1 MLHMKALVISGG
13 GSKGAF
19 AGGIAEY
26 LIQGCKTEYDLF
38 LGTSTGSLLV
48 PLLSIGEI
56 SKLKTVY
63 TTVQQRSIFSRNPF
77 LIKKKQDEFDI
88 KINHFN
94 ILLGFL
100 KGSKT
105 FGESKALKRLIYNTI
120 TPAFYEKMLQ
130 QPKDVIVTVSNLS
143 LGTVEY
149 KSVKDFS
156 REDFCDWIWASAN
169 MIPFMS
175 LMNKNEQDY
184 GDGGL
189 GNIVP
194 ISEAINRGASEV
206 DVIVLKTEKH
216 YKRKPVKNALELTT
230 RVFDFL
236 LDQIITNDLTIGKL
250 RSKHEH
256 ITLNFYHP
264 PEMLTKN
271 SLIFNPE
278 LMNKWWTQGYEYAQK
293 TSPYCKRIETRLF
306 Q

>member
-1 MLHMKALVISGG
+1 MRALVISGG

-19 AGGIAEY
+19 AGGIADY
-26 LIQGCKTEYDLF
+26 LISECKNEYDIF

-56 SKLKTVY
+56 SKLKAIY
-63 TTVQQRSIFSRNPF
+63 TSVNQKSIFSRNPF
-77 LIKKKQDEFDI
+77 VIKKKNDEFKI
-88 KINHFN
+88 KMNHLN
-94 ILLGFL
+94 ILMGFL
-100 KGSKT
+100 KGSRT
-105 FGESKALKRLIYNTI
+105 FGESKALRQLILKTL
-120 TPAFYEKMLQ
+120 TPEFFEQMKEQSAE
-130 QPKDVIVTVSNLS
+130 VVVTVSNIS
-143 LGTVEY
+143 LGHVEY
-149 KSVKDFS
+149 KSLKDFN

-175 LMNKNEQDY
+175 LVRKNGFDY

-194 ISEAINRGASEV
+194 ISEAINRGASDV
-206 DVIVLKTEKH
+206 DVIVLKTEKQH
-216 YKRKPVKNALELTT
+216 QKKPVENALELTT

-236 LDQIITNDLTIGKL
+236 LDQIIRNDVALGKL

-256 ITLNFYHP
+256 VNLNFYHP

-271 SLIFNPE
+271 SLIFDTKQ
-278 LMNKWWTQGYEYAQK
+278 MKKWWDLGFDYAQK
-293 TSPYCKRIETRLF
+293 TNPYCKRIETKLY

>member
-1 MLHMKALVISGG
+1 MRALVISGG

-26 LIQGCKTEYDLF
+26 LISECQNDYDLF

-56 SKLKTVY
+56 SKLKEIY
-63 TTVQQRSIFSRNPF
+63 TSVTQKSIFSRNPF
-77 LIKKKQDEFDI
+77 VIKKRDNEFQI

-100 KGSKT
+100 KGSRT
-105 FGESKALKRLIYNTI
+105 FGESKALKQLILKTI
-120 TPAFYEKMLQ
+120 TPEFFEKMKQ
-130 QPKDVIVTVSNLS
+130 EPVEVVVTVSNIS
-143 LGTVEY
+143 LGQVEY
-149 KSVKDFS
+149 KSLKEFN

-175 LMNKNEQDY
+175 LARKNSFDY

-206 DVIVLKTEKH
+206 DVIVLKTEKQ
-216 YKRKPVKNALELTT
+216 YTKEPIKNAFELTT
-230 RVFDFL
+230 KVFDFL
-236 LDQIITNDLTIGKL
+236 LDQIIRNDLALGKL
-250 RSKHEH
+250 RSKYEH
-256 ITLNFYHP
+256 VNLNFYHP

-271 SLIFNPE
+271 SLIFDPE
-278 LMNKWWTQGYEYAQK
+278 LMKKWWDMGFEYAQK
-293 TSPYCKRIETRLF
+293 TAPYCKRIETKLY

>member
-1 MLHMKALVISGG
+1 MRALVISGG

-26 LIQGCKTEYDLF
+26 LISECKNEYDLF

-56 SKLKTVY
+56 SKLKEIY
-63 TTVQQRSIFSRNPF
+63 TTVTQQSIFSRNPF
-77 LIKKKQDEFDI
+77 IIKRKDNEFEI

-94 ILLGFL
+94 IFLGFL

-105 FGESKALKRLIYNTI
+105 FGESKALKKLITDAV
-120 TPAFYEKMLQ
+120 TPEFFEKMRLQ
-130 QPKDVIVTVSNLS
+130 EVDVVVTVSNIS
-143 LGTVEY
+143 LGSVEY
-149 KSVKDFS
+149 KSLKDFS
-156 REDFCDWIWASAN
+156 REEFCDWIWASAN
-169 MIPFMS
+169 VIPFMS
-175 LMNKNEQDY
+175 LMTKNNYDY

-189 GNIVP
+189 SNIVP

-206 DVIVLKTEKH
+206 DVIVLKTEHQIQKQ
-216 YKRKPVKNALELTT
+216 PVKNVLDLTT

-236 LDQIITNDLTIGKL
+236 LDQIIRNDLTLGKL

-256 ITLNFYHP
+256 VDLNFYHP

-271 SLIFNPE
+271 SLIFDPKQ
-278 LMNKWWTQGYEYAQK
+278 MKAWWDLGFEYAQK
-293 TSPYCKRIETRLF
+293 TNPYCRRVETKLF

>member
-1 MLHMKALVISGG
+1 MRALVISGG

-26 LIQGCKTEYDLF
+26 LISECKNEYDLF

-56 SKLKTVY
+56 SKLKEVY
-63 TTVQQRSIFSRNPF
+63 TTVTQNSIFSRNPF
-77 LIKKKQDEFDI
+77 IIKKKNDEFEI

-94 ILLGFL
+94 ILLGFI
-100 KGSKT
+100 KGSRT
-105 FGESKALKRLIYNTI
+105 FGESKALRQLIKNTL
-120 TPAFYEKMLQ
+120 TPEFFEKMKQ
-130 QPKDVIVTVSNLS
+130 QSVEVVVTVSNISLS
-143 LGTVEY
+143 QVEY
-149 KSVKDFS
+149 KSLKDFN
-156 REDFCDWIWASAN
+156 RDDFCDWVWASAN
-169 MIPFMS
+169 VVPFMS
-175 LMNKNEQDY
+175 LVHKNNFDY

-206 DVIVLKTEKH
+206 DVIVLKTEKQ
-216 YKRKPVKNALELTT
+216 YTKKPVKNAFELTT

-236 LDQIITNDLTIGKL
+236 LNQIITNDVTIGKL
-250 RSKHEH
+250 RSKHEQVN
-256 ITLNFYHP
+256 LNFYHP

-271 SLIFNPE
+271 SLIFDPE
-278 LMNKWWTQGYEYAQK
+278 QMKNWWDLGFEYAQK
-293 TSPYCKRIETRLF
+293 TAPYCRRIETKLY

>member
-1 MLHMKALVISGG
+1 MRALVISGG

-26 LIQGCKTEYDLF
+26 LISECQNEYDLF

-56 SKLKTVY
+56 SKLKEIY
-63 TTVQQRSIFSRNPF
+63 TSVNQNSIFSRNPF
-77 LIKKKQDEFDI
+77 IIKKKDEDFQI

-105 FGESKALKRLIYNTI
+105 FGESKSLRKLILNTL
-120 TPAFYEKMLQ
+120 TPDFFEKMKQ
-130 QPKDVIVTVSNLS
+130 QSVEVVVTVSNIS
-143 LGTVEY
+143 MGHVEY
-149 KSVKDFS
+149 KSLKDFS

-169 MIPFMS
+169 VIPFMS
-175 LMNKNEQDY
+175 LMSKNDYDY

-206 DVIVLKTEKH
+206 DVIVLKTEKQFQ
-216 YKRKPVKNALELTT
+216 KKPVKNAFELTT

-236 LDQIITNDLTIGKL
+236 LDQIIRNDLTLGKL
-250 RSKHEH
+250 RSKFEH
-256 ITLNFYHP
+256 VNLNFYHP

-271 SLIFNPE
+271 SLIFDAD
-278 LMNKWWTQGYEYAQK
+278 LMKKWWVMGYDYAQK
-293 TSPYCKRIETRLF
+293 TNPYCRRIETKLY

>member
-1 MLHMKALVISGG
+1 MRALVISGG

-26 LIQGCKTEYDLF
+26 LISECENKYDLF

-56 SKLKTVY
+56 SKLKEVY
-63 TTVQQRSIFSRNPF
+63 TSVSQRSIFSRNPF
-77 LIKKKQDEFDI
+77 IIKKKNDGFEI
-88 KINHFN
+88 KMNHFN

-100 KGSKT
+100 KGSRT
-105 FGESKALKRLIYNTI
+105 FGESKSLRQLILNTL
-120 TPAFYEKMLQ
+120 TPEFFEQMKWQ
-130 QPKDVIVTVSNLS
+130 SEDVVVTVSNIS
-143 LGTVEY
+143 LGQVEY
-149 KSVKDFS
+149 KSLKDFS
-156 REDFCDWIWASAN
+156 REEFCDWIWASAN

-175 LMNKNEQDY
+175 LVKKDGFDY

-206 DVIVLKTEKH
+206 DVIVLKTEKQ
-216 YKRKPVKNALELTT
+216 YQKKPVSNALELTT

-236 LDQIITNDLTIGKL
+236 LDQIIRNDLALGKL

-256 ITLNFYHP
+256 VNLNFYHP

-271 SLIFNPE
+271 SLIFDSE
-278 LMNKWWTQGYEYAQK
+278 QMKTWWNMGYAYAQK
-293 TSPYCKRIETRLF
+293 TNPYCKRIETKMYK
-306 Q
+306 

>member
-1 MLHMKALVISGG
+1 MRALVISGG

-26 LIQGCKTEYDLF
+26 LIAECQNKYDLF

-56 SKLKTVY
+56 SKLKQVY
-63 TTVQQRSIFSRNPF
+63 TSVSQKSIFSRNPF
-77 LIKKKQDEFDI
+77 IIRKKNEEFEI
-88 KINHFN
+88 RMNHFN

-100 KGSKT
+100 KGSRT
-105 FGESKALKRLIYNTI
+105 FGESKALRQLILDTL
-120 TPAFYEKMLQ
+120 TPEFFEQMKWQAEE
-130 QPKDVIVTVSNLS
+130 VVVTVSNIS
-143 LGTVEY
+143 LGHVEY
-149 KSVKDFS
+149 KSLKDFS
-156 REDFCDWIWASAN
+156 REEFCDWIWASAN

-175 LMNKNEQDY
+175 LMRKDGFDY

-194 ISEAINRGASEV
+194 ISEAINRGASEI
-206 DVIVLKTEKH
+206 DVIVLKTEKQ
-216 YKRKPVKNALELTT
+216 YQKKPVRNALELTT

-236 LDQIITNDLTIGKL
+236 LDQIIRNDLTLGKL

-256 ITLNFYHP
+256 VNLNFYHP

-278 LMNKWWTQGYEYAQK
+278 QMKNWWNMGFAYAQK
-293 TSPYCKRIETRLF
+293 TNPYCKRIETKF
-306 Q
+306 YK

>member
-1 MLHMKALVISGG
+1 MRALVISGG

-26 LIQGCKTEYDLF
+26 LIAECDNHYDLF

-48 PLLSIGEI
+48 PLLSIGET
-56 SKLKTVY
+56 SKLKEIY
-63 TTVQQRSIFSRNPF
+63 TSVNQKSIFSRNPF
-77 LIKKKQDEFDI
+77 IIKKKDEEFEI

-105 FGESKALKRLIYNTI
+105 FGESKALRELILNAI
-120 TPAFYEKMLQ
+120 TPEFFEKMKLQ
-130 QPKDVIVTVSNLS
+130 SVDVVVTVSNIT
-143 LGTVEY
+143 LGSVEY
-149 KSVKDFS
+149 KSLKDFT
-156 REDFCDWIWASAN
+156 RQEFCDWIWASAN
-169 MIPFMS
+169 VIPFMS
-175 LMNKNEQDY
+175 LVTKNSYDY

-194 ISEAINRGASEV
+194 ISEAINRGASDV
-206 DVIVLKTEKH
+206 DVIVLKTEKQ
-216 YKRKPVKNALELTT
+216 YQKKPVANALDLTT

-236 LDQIITNDLTIGKL
+236 LDQIIRNDLTYGKL
-250 RSKHEH
+250 RSQHEH
-256 ITLNFYHP
+256 INLNFYHP

-278 LMNKWWTQGYEYAQK
+278 QMKKWWDLGFEYAK
-293 TSPYCKRIETRLF
+293 ENTPYCRRIETRMF
-306 Q
+306 

>member
-1 MLHMKALVISGG
+1 MKALVIAGG

-26 LIQGCKTEYDLF
+26 LISECKNEYDLF

-56 SKLKTVY
+56 SKLKDIY
-63 TTVQQRSIFSRNPF
+63 TSVNQKSIFSRNPF
-77 LIKKKQDEFDI
+77 IVKKKNNEFEI

-105 FGESKALKRLIYNTI
+105 FGESKALRKLIVDSI
-120 TPAFYEKMLQ
+120 TPQFFEQMKLQ
-130 QPKDVIVTVSNLS
+130 SVDVVVTVSNIS
-143 LGTVEY
+143 LGSVEY
-149 KSVKDFS
+149 KSIKDFS
-156 REDFCDWIWASAN
+156 REEFCDWIWASAN
-169 MIPFMS
+169 LIPFMS
-175 LMNKNEQDY
+175 LMTKDNYDY

-194 ISEAINRGASEV
+194 ISEAINRGASDV
-206 DVIVLKTEKH
+206 DVIVLKAEKQ
-216 YKRKPVKNALELTT
+216 YQKNPVRNALDLTT

-236 LDQIITNDLTIGKL
+236 LDQIVRNDITLGKL
-250 RSKHEH
+250 RSKHELVH
-256 ITLNFYHP
+256 LNFYHP

-271 SLIFNPE
+271 SLIFDPE
-278 LMNKWWTQGYEYAQK
+278 QMRTWWDMGFEYAQ
-293 TSPYCKRIETRLF
+293 TTNPYCRKIETSF
-306 Q
+306 YQ